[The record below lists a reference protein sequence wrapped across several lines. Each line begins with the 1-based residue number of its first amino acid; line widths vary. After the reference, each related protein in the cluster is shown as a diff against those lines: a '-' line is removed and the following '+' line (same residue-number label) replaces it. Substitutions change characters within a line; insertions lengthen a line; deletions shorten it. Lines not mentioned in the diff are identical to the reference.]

1 MLILLSI
8 VYGYFDTTM
17 SEVSSDDEDGDMQN
31 LKCYYMDL
39 YIKCLLTLAR
49 EQQPKS
55 FLSQNPRVL
64 ELERTLVQGFHFIE
78 DQIGP
83 CKSQLLLNA
92 YYVPRIVT

>member
-8 VYGYFDTTM
+8 VCGYFDTSM
-17 SEVSSDDEDGDMQN
+17 SEVSGDDEDGDMQN

-39 YIKCLLTLAR
+39 YIKCLFTLAR

-55 FLSQNPRVL
+55 FLSQNPRIL

-78 DQIGP
+78 DKIGP

-92 YYVPRIVT
+92 YYVASIVT

>member
-1 MLILLSI
+1 
-8 VYGYFDTTM
+8 M
-17 SEVSSDDEDGDMQN
+17 SEVSSDEEDCGMQSR
-31 LKCYYMDL
+31 KCYYVDL

-64 ELERTLVQGFHFIE
+64 ELERTLAQGFHFIE
-78 DQIGP
+78 DKIGP

-92 YYVPRIVT
+92 YYVPSIVTEQILSHF